1 MNEPR
6 PYQTLPEFQ
15 QAHEAL
21 LERFDAGE
29 EAAAAQDAGDD
40 QAKERGCL
48 VAMMEPLR
56 EFMSRAAAGGAYL
69 YESRERRAAQGLL
82 DYWASL
88 CYGANLD
95 MPRPL
100 LAPHDAALMPQLNEA
115 DCPYVGLEAFGERNA
130 ANFFGREER
139 VQALVQRLQH
149 ERLLVVTGASGS
161 GKSSLV
167 LAGLLP
173 ALRAGVLDGSAGWR
187 YPGALVPGAMP
198 LHGLVAALLPEGA
211 TGSEVQA
218 WLARLREQPA
228 ALRELVGG
236 TPAVLV
242 VDQFEEVMTLR
253 SADHA
258 ADFNAF
264 VAALQSLVESDAAAH
279 RLVLT
284 MRNDVD
290 TQLAREY
297 PDLNR
302 RYGAAAFPLVSM
314 DSGQLRQAIEG
325 PAQGVGLKF
334 QDGVVDELI
343 RSVVGEDAG
352 LPLLQFSLMALW
364 DRRHGNLITL
374 DALRAVGSPRRAM
387 TVAAEA
393 LYAELSPEQQQAT
406 ASLFLALSRQ
416 GEGATVFRNRVSRRR
431 LHEVG
436 EPNVIDRVVQRFEQA
451 RLLRVTRRELPADDL
466 VEVAHE
472 ALLRNWDLLQAL
484 FSERR
489 DERERRAF
497 LRKQAL
503 KWREAGFD
511 DAFLLGGLALRQAV
525 DEISQ
530 AGMSDVE
537 RNYLAKSVENE
548 QALEHLRAQEGERR
562 VRLAE
567 QEAQAAQRVS
577 RSRLALLAAVMAAAL
592 VLLAAAGLALL
603 GSERA
608 KRKAQDEAQ
617 KLIASAETTQRALI
631 NDANERVKRAQFDA
645 DRITTA
651 AQIDAET
658 AAAAASAA
666 QAAQA
671 QATAQ
676 LQRSESVR
684 LMAEAEG
691 SVDNDAELAVF
702 YASEAVRRDPRL
714 MPRVAPLVIEALRYR
729 RAEQRLRPEQP
740 GTDSVLAL
748 SPRGDRLLVATEHQL
763 SEWNL
768 DAGEQPQR
776 ARSWP
781 LAAGG
786 VRQIAYLGD
795 TGDAAIAGGDAIW
808 LWRREAALRP
818 LEPKFAAARLTVSEE
833 GRWLAAVSRDGRSL
847 RVWGLADRKL
857 RLAYTQADDQPELSA
872 AMFDANQALVVAL
885 VPKVDKPQAQAL
897 RFAPAPDGFEP
908 APRSLLGAACNGSE
922 VVYAAG
928 GMQMGML
935 TVSSLCVQDAAALAE
950 GASVEARRQ
959 TATIDDV
966 VVSPRGRY
974 IVKLQRATNEAIV
987 EELNSGRT
995 LRLQAA
1001 FDLSEKPNYENVI
1014 SVSDTGERLAIK
1026 GQDGS
1031 VRIYSL
1037 GAATRELAG
1046 RNGVIWVSDDDRW
1059 FITRGAAVLSKG
1071 YELHETAGGRVVR
1084 QFASPVPQEL
1094 SEFSISRD
1102 GRWLQAQAR
1111 CDRRGAVLPGA
1122 RPDTQADAQARGVQ
1136 VLVYDLRQPPAEPAA
1151 SPCVN
1156 RVASADGLHLLFED
1170 GGQAVYSAA
1179 AQRVVWRLADLPDK
1193 AQVAR
1198 PGMRAPGIGILLGE
1212 GGRFMARRVADGQ
1225 AHVEVHRVVGDTAQ
1239 LERTW
1244 QFPAPRGWAVNLL
1257 GGGRAL
1263 LVTPSTAATTGELW
1277 DLRAAGAPHLSVPT
1291 GNVMVGPASSV
1302 LAVRSAPRAAWEL
1315 RDIPSG
1321 NPRGSLPG
1329 WMRIEPTHTFAY
1341 GFNEG
1346 RWQVRR
1352 LDAPDRVLLQGEGQ
1366 PDRWQF
1372 DRQGRTLALSFSDSD
1387 RVRVYR
1393 LADGALRLE
1402 SRFYDLRTA
1411 QLTGGGGYLL
1421 TEDGRLVPADGV
1433 ALLESARL
1441 AVAARFGNTE
1451 RCQLLMDESA
1461 CRQAKARGRALSPV
1475 STSP

>member
-1 MNEPR
+1 MSDER
-6 PYQTLPEFQ
+6 PYQTLAEFQ
-15 QAHEAL
+15 QAHEVL
-21 LERFDAGE
+21 LECFDAGE
-29 EAAAAQDAGDD
+29 VAPASAADD
-40 QAKERGCL
+40 EAKERGCL
-48 VAMMEPLR
+48 IAMMEPLR
-56 EFMSRAAAGGAYL
+56 EFMRRATAGGAYL

-88 CYGANLD
+88 CYSANLD
-95 MPRPL
+95 MPRPQ
-100 LAPHDAALMPQLNEA
+100 LASHDAALMPQLDET

-130 ANFFGREER
+130 ANFFGRGER
-139 VQALVQRLQH
+139 VQALVQRLQT

-173 ALRAGVLDGSAGWR
+173 ALRSGALDGSAGWR
-187 YPGALVPGAMP
+187 YPAALVPGAMP
-198 LHGLVAALLPEGA
+198 LHSLVTALLPEG
-211 TGSEVQA
+211 GSDAEVQA
-218 WLARLREQPA
+218 WLTRLREQPA
-228 ALRELVGG
+228 ALRELVGD
-236 TPAVLV
+236 TPTVLV

-264 VAALQSLVESDAAAH
+264 VAALQSLVDGDAPPH

-314 DSGQLRQAIEG
+314 DSGQLREAIEG
-325 PAQGVGLKF
+325 PAQRVGLKF

-364 DRRHGNLITL
+364 DRRRGNLIPL
-374 DALRAVGSPRRAM
+374 DALHAVGSPRRAM

-393 LYAELSPEQQQAT
+393 LYAELSPEQQQTT
-406 ASLFLALSRQ
+406 ANLFLALSRQ
-416 GEGATVFRNRVSRRR
+416 GEGVTVFRNRVSRRR

-436 EPNVIDRVVQRFEQA
+436 EANVIDRVVQRFEQA
-451 RLLRVTRRELPADDL
+451 RLLRVTRREQAGDDL

-511 DAFLLGGLALRQAV
+511 AAFLLGGLALRQAV

-530 AGMSDVE
+530 AGMSEVE

-548 QALEHLRAQEGERR
+548 QALEHQRVEEAERR
-562 VRLAE
+562 VNLAE
-567 QEAQAAQRVS
+567 QEARAAQQVS
-577 RSRLALLAAVMAAAL
+577 RSRLALLGAVTAAAL
-592 VLLAAAGLALL
+592 LLVAAAGLALL

-617 KLIASAETTQRALI
+617 KLIAGAETTQRALI
-631 NDANERVKRAQFDA
+631 SEANERVRKAQFDA
-645 DRITTA
+645 DRITTEAQADA
-651 AQIDAET
+651 AA

-666 QAAQA
+666 QAEQA
-671 QATAQ
+671 RATTQ

-702 YASEAVRRDPRL
+702 YASEAVRRDPKL
-714 MPRVAPLVIEALRYR
+714 VPRVAPLVIEALRYR

-740 GTDSVLAL
+740 GADSVLAL
-748 SPRGDRLLVATEHQL
+748 NPRGDRLLVATEHQL
-763 SEWNL
+763 SEWDL
-768 DAGEQPQR
+768 DAGGQPQR
-776 ARSWP
+776 NRSWP
-781 LAAGG
+781 LAAGS
-786 VRQIAYLGD
+786 VQQVLYVGD
-795 TGDAAIAGGDAIW
+795 GGDVAIAGGDAVW
-808 LWRREAALRP
+808 LWRREAALRA
-818 LEPKFAAARLTVSEE
+818 LEPKFAAARLTVSDD

-847 RVWGLADRKL
+847 QVWSLADRKP
-857 RLAYTQADDQPELSA
+857 RLAYQQDGQPRMSA
-872 AMFDANQALVVAL
+872 AMFDATQALVVAL
-885 VPKVDKPQAQAL
+885 VPTAEKPQLQAL
-897 RFAPAPDGFEP
+897 RFAPAADGFDP
-908 APRSLLGAACNGSE
+908 VPKTLLGGTCNGSE

-928 GMQMGML
+928 GMRMSVL
-935 TVSSLCVQDAAALAE
+935 TLSNLCVQDAATLA
-950 GASVEARRQ
+950 GGGDVEALRQ
-959 TATIDDV
+959 TAAVDDV

-974 IVKLQRATNEAIV
+974 VVKLQRATNEAIV

-1014 SVSDTGERLAIK
+1014 SISDTGERLAIK

-1031 VRIYSL
+1031 VRVYGL
-1037 GAATRELAG
+1037 GATTRELAG
-1046 RNGVIWVSDDDRW
+1046 RNGVLWVSDDDRW
-1059 FITRGAAVLSKG
+1059 FITRGAVASSKG
-1071 YELHETAGGRVVR
+1071 YELRETTSGRVVR
-1084 QFASPVPQEL
+1084 QFASPVSQEL
-1094 SEFSISRD
+1094 RAFSISRD
-1102 GRWLQAQAR
+1102 GRWLQAQSR
-1111 CDRRGAVLPGA
+1111 CDRRGGAAVRA
-1122 RPDTQADAQARGVQ
+1122 RPEPDADADTLGTQ
-1136 VLVYDLRQPPAEPAA
+1136 VLVYDLRQGQAAPAA
-1151 SPCVN
+1151 SPCVG
-1156 RVASADGLHLLFED
+1156 RMTSVDGLYLLHED
-1170 GGQAVYSAA
+1170 GGQAVYAAA
-1179 AQRVVWRLADLPDK
+1179 AQRVVLRLADPPEK
-1193 AQVAR
+1193 AEPVR
-1198 PGMRAPGIGILLGE
+1198 PGMRAPGIGIVLGE

-1225 AHVEVHRVVGDTAQ
+1225 ATVEVYRVVGDAAQ
-1239 LERTW
+1239 LERSW
-1244 QFPAPRGWAVNLL
+1244 QFPAPRGWAVSLL
-1257 GGGRAL
+1257 GRGRAL
-1263 LVTPSTAATTGELW
+1263 LVTPATGAAGELW
-1277 DLRAAGAPHLSVPT
+1277 DLRAADAPRVSVPAGT
-1291 GNVMVGPASSV
+1291 VAVGAAGSV
-1302 LAVRSAPRAAWEL
+1302 LAVRASARTAWEL
-1315 RDIPSG
+1315 RDVTTGS
-1321 NPRGSLPG
+1321 PRGSLPG
-1329 WMRIEPTHTFAY
+1329 WMRIDASNSYAY

-1352 LDAPDRVLLQGEGQ
+1352 LDAPDRVLLEGEGQ
-1366 PDRWQF
+1366 PDRWEF
-1372 DRQGRTLALSFSDSD
+1372 DRQGQSLALSFSDSD
-1387 RVRVYR
+1387 RLRVYR

-1411 QLTGGGGYLL
+1411 KLTGGGGYLL
-1421 TEDGRLVPADGV
+1421 TDDGRLVPADGA

-1441 AVAARFGNTE
+1441 AVAARFGNAE
-1451 RCQLLMDESA
+1451 RCQLLMDEAA
-1461 CRQAKARGRALSPV
+1461 CRQAKARGRALSPA